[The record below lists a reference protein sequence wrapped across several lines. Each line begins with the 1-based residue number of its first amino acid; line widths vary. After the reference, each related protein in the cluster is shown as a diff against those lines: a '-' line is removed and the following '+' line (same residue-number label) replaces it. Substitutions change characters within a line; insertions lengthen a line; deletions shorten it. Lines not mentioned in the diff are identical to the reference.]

1 MDEEALAF
9 APAWKLR
16 ELVVQKEVSP
26 VELAEVFLERI
37 HRLNPRLNA
46 YLTVA
51 AEQAV
56 AAARW
61 AEQAVMHGEALGP
74 LHGVPIAIKDLTPT
88 RGLRTTRGSL
98 LFKDNV
104 PQADAIVAARIRQA
118 GAVILGKTNTP
129 EFGCSA
135 TTENRLGD
143 DCRNPWDPERTS
155 GGSSGGA
162 ASGLAAGMHPI
173 AQGSDAGGSIRVP
186 SGMCG
191 VFGIKPTQGRVA
203 QSYVGPGG
211 WSTLGQNGPITRT
224 VRDAAL
230 LLQVMAGPHPD
241 DPLAIP
247 EAAPDFVAGLE
258 AGVKGMR
265 LGLSLDMG
273 GIPVDPE
280 VRAGVQEAAVAFEGM
295 GASVEEARVELDH
308 EATRQAF
315 MAIFL
320 ADYATSLGELYLRD
334 KELFSPLMSRF
345 MEAGIHMPASE
356 LAKALRQ
363 REWHRWRMETL
374 VSRYDLL
381 LTPTLAVTAFPVG
394 QRPQVIDG
402 QKIDPDWSV
411 TPFTYLFNMSGH
423 PAASIP
429 CGFSSEGL
437 PIGLQIV
444 GQKGDE
450 ATVLRAAAAFEAA
463 RPWAEVRPPVS

>member
-1 MDEEALAF
+1 MDDAALAF
-9 APAWKLR
+9 APAWRLR
-16 ELVVQKEVSP
+16 DLVAQKQVSP
-26 VELAEVFLERI
+26 VELAELFLERI
-37 HRLNPRLNA
+37 ARLDPRLNA

-51 AEQAV
+51 AEQTLES
-56 AAARW
+56 ARQ
-61 AEQAVMHGEALGP
+61 AERMVLAGVVLEP

-104 PQADAIVAARIRQA
+104 PQVDAIVVARIRQA
-118 GAVILGKTNTP
+118 GTVILGKTNTP

-143 DCRNPWDPERTS
+143 DCRNPWDPKRTS

-162 ASGLAAGMHPI
+162 AAGLASGMHPL
-173 AQGSDAGGSIRVP
+173 AHGTDAGGSIRVP

-211 WSTLGQNGPITRT
+211 WGALAQSGPITRT

-258 AGVKGMR
+258 GGVKDMS

-273 GIPVDPE
+273 GVPVDRE
-280 VRAGVQEAAVAFEGM
+280 VRACVQKAAKAFEEM
-295 GASVEEARVELDH
+295 GAVVEEVQVELDH
-308 EATRQAF
+308 EAVRQAF

-320 ADYATSLGELYLRD
+320 ADYAASLEELYLRD

-345 MEAGIHMPASE
+345 METALHMPASE

-363 REWHRWRMETL
+363 REWHRWRMDAL
-374 VSRYDLL
+374 VSRYDLF

-394 QRPQVIDG
+394 QRPAVIDG
-402 QKIDPDWSV
+402 QAIDPDWSV
-411 TPFTYLFNMSGH
+411 TPFTFLFNMSGH
-423 PAASIP
+423 PAASVP

-450 ATVLRAAAAFEAA
+450 ARVLRASAAFEEA
-463 RPWAEVRPPVS
+463 RPWVDKRPKAS